1 MSLSAR
7 RHGHQSN
14 GVRTGTAVE
23 VKKKNQTNLKD
34 EIKINQTKQQ
44 QKKQQNNKFEKK
56 SNE

>member
-1 MSLSAR
+1 
-7 RHGHQSN
+7 
-14 GVRTGTAVE
+14 VE